1 MSVVIEVNGLQKS
14 FGDTVVISDLNLKVE
29 QGEMIGI
36 QGKSGSGKS
45 TLLNI
50 IGTIEKPSGGTVKIF
65 NQENVK
71 PNSRISQNL
80 LRNKIGYLFQNYALI
95 DNETVESNL
104 KVALYYNRKGTLTME
119 EALSLV
125 GLSGYE
131 KRKVFTL
138 SGGEQQ
144 RISLARTLIKDCEL
158 ILADE
163 PTGNIDDENK
173 RIIMDIFL
181 KMKDMGKT
189 IIMVTHDTSLNKY
202 FDRIIYL

>member
-189 IIMVTHDTSLNKY
+189 IIIVTHDTSLNKY

>member
-1 MSVVIEVNGLQKS
+1 MSAVIEVHDLQKS

-29 QGEMIGI
+29 QGEMIAI

-189 IIMVTHDTSLNKY
+189 IIIVTHDTSLNKY
-202 FDRIIYL
+202 FDKIIHL